1 MLAKYFRSVGGFPI
15 KLRIL
20 RSAKA
25 SAEYTGV
32 LTVASDLELRFGKI
46 NLSRC
51 EPLLLCALE
60 REKNNLLARVEGR
73 RIAGLDGGEDEELL
87 LKINEYIRKGEKI

>member
-1 MLAKYFRSVGGFPI
+1 MPRTLQKRSR
-15 KLRIL
+15 KR
-20 RSAKA
+20 
-25 SAEYTGV
+25 
-32 LTVASDLELRFGKI
+32 LELRFGKI
-46 NLSRC
+46 NISRC

-60 REKNNLLARVEGR
+60 REKNILLARVEGR